1 MKPLMRWSSILDAL
15 RKSVDIADAW
25 EGDDGGKTVGF
36 HHDPNF

>member
-25 EGDDGGKTVGF
+25 EGGGQTVGF